1 MPETYRRTARAA
13 TTAATAY
20 PATWAYVRVVGLP
33 MASRAT
39 VVVAVGF
46 AAALAFAIPV
56 RQRAQLTYS
65 LGALAAFTAA
75 AGLPEHPATTV
86 ALLAIGSPTT
96 LTYAHVAGYAVAA
109 VVAALA
115 VRRYVSSIS
124 AERFA

>member
-1 MPETYRRTARAA
+1 MANAR
-13 TTAATAY
+13 
-20 PATWAYVRVVGLP
+20 
-33 MASRAT
+33 
-39 VVVAVGF
+39 AVGF

-86 ALLAIGSPTT
+86 ALLAIGSPTRFT
-96 LTYAHVAGYAVAA
+96 FAHVAGYAVAA
-109 VVAALA
+109 VLVGLA
-115 VRRYVSSIS
+115 VRWYVGGVS